1 MDIIFPED
9 VKQEGPLVIRPN
21 GHPPIDPFQFNRGTN
36 ANDNA
41 PVGSLPFARLY
52 QVDTRLLG
60 LLPVTFRRPHPQI
73 HYTLLDQN
81 TMIQV
86 RREDNYLQT
95 LNVQV
100 PRGLSDVKLLEP
112 DGGSTI
118 LTITERVHIP
128 VTLADGRTCFM
139 LMMIVSDPLDRSI
152 SILGTDNDQTY
163 LRII

>member
-1 MDIIFPED
+1 MEI
-9 VKQEGPLVIRPN
+9 KKEGPLVIRPY
-21 GHPPIDPFQFNRGTN
+21 GHPPIDPLRFNRG
-36 ANDNA
+36 ADVCDNV

-73 HYTLLDQN
+73 HYTLLDQK

-100 PRGLSDVKLLEP
+100 PCGLRDVKLLEP
-112 DGGSTI
+112 EGGSTI

-139 LMMIVSDPLDRSI
+139 LMLIVSDPLDRPI